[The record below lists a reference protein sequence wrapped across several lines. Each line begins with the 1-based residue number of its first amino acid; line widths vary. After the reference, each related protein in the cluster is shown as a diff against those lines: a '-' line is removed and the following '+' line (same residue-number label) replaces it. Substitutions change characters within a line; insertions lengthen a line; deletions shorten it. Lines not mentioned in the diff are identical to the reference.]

1 MSLNK
6 ECLLIQDE
14 QKPQMTPRYPLN
26 KFVILKYIS
35 MSAITGKEM
44 VLFS

>member
-6 ECLLIQDE
+6 ECLLIQYE